1 MIVRCNIDAKGK
13 AIRLL
18 SGVSVLLVGLGLLL
32 VVVFSIPEISW
43 LWMVVVLLVAIGV
56 FQVFEGW
63 AGWCVLRAMGI
74 KTRL

>member
-1 MIVRCNIDAKGK
+1 MRCNIDAKGK

-18 SGVSVLLVGLGLLL
+18 SGVFFLLVGLGLLL
-32 VVVFSIPEISW
+32 VVVFSMSEISW
-43 LWMVVVLLVAIGV
+43 LWMVGVLLVAIGV

>member
-1 MIVRCNIDAKGK
+1 MRCNIDAKGK
-13 AIRLL
+13 VIRLL
-18 SGVSVLLVGLGLLL
+18 SGVFFLLVGLGLLL
-32 VVVFSIPEISW
+32 VVVFSMSEISW
-43 LWMVVVLLVAIGV
+43 LWMVGVLLVAIGV

>member
-1 MIVRCNIDAKGK
+1 MRCNIDAKGK
-13 AIRLL
+13 VIRLL
-18 SGVSVLLVGLGLLL
+18 SGVFFLLVGLGLLL
-32 VVVFSIPEISW
+32 VVVFSMSEISW
-43 LWMVVVLLVAIGV
+43 LWMVGVLLVASGE

>member
-1 MIVRCNIDAKGK
+1 MRCNIDAKGK
-13 AIRLL
+13 ATRLL
-18 SGVSVLLVGLGLLL
+18 SGVFFLLVGLGLLL
-32 VVVFSIPEISW
+32 VVVFSMPEISW
-43 LWMVVVLLVAIGV
+43 LWMVGVLLVAIGV

>member
-1 MIVRCNIDAKGK
+1 
-13 AIRLL
+13 
-18 SGVSVLLVGLGLLL
+18 LVGLGLLL
-32 VVVFSIPEISW
+32 VVVFSMSEISW
-43 LWMVVVLLVAIGV
+43 LWMVGVLLVAIGV

>member
-1 MIVRCNIDAKGK
+1 MRCNIDAKGK
-13 AIRLL
+13 VIRLL
-18 SGVSVLLVGLGLLL
+18 SGVFFLLVGLGLLL
-32 VVVFSIPEISW
+32 VVVFSMPEISW
-43 LWMVVVLLVAIGV
+43 LWMVGVLLVAIGV

>member
-1 MIVRCNIDAKGK
+1 MRCNIGAKGK
-13 AIRLL
+13 VIRLL
-18 SGVSVLLVGLGLLL
+18 SGVFFLLVGLALLL
-32 VVVFSIPEISW
+32 VVVFSMPEISW
-43 LWMVVVLLVAIGV
+43 LWMVGVLLVAIGV

>member
-13 AIRLL
+13 VIRLL
-18 SGVSVLLVGLGLLL
+18 SGVFFLLVGLGLLL
-32 VVVFSIPEISW
+32 VVVFSMSEISW
-43 LWMVVVLLVAIGV
+43 LWMVGVLLVAIGV

>member
-1 MIVRCNIDAKGK
+1 MRCNIDAKGK
-13 AIRLL
+13 VIRLL
-18 SGVSVLLVGLGLLL
+18 SGIFFLLVGLGLLL
-32 VVVFSIPEISW
+32 VVVFSMSEISW
-43 LWMVVVLLVAIGV
+43 LWMVGVLLVAIGV